1 MHPPFSWT
9 SELEDFAR
17 ATALAAG
24 FHLASVADVEFV
36 PGGAASLDG
45 ERFAAWVEAG
55 RAGEMEYLKRRDAV
69 GTVGNPLCA
78 QLQLWRAGFARS
90 GVPDLGLD
98 RPLCLE
104 RPQRFSKLS
113 DERRNRQ
120 STFCSSRFT

>member
-55 RAGEMEYLKRRDAV
+55 SAQPHSRLSGNRRARVCGKRQLRRRRRK
-69 GTVGNPLCA
+69 GNK
-78 QLQLWRAGFARS
+78 RKRKTKRS
-90 GVPDLGLD
+90 HHGS
-98 RPLCLE
+98 E
-104 RPQRFSKLS
+104 SA
-113 DERRNRQ
+113 
-120 STFCSSRFT
+120 